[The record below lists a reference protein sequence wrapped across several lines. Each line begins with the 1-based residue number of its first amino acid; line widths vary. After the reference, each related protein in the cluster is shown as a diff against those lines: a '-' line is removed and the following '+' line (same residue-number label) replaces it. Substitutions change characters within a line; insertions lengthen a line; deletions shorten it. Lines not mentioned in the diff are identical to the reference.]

1 MHYHCS
7 SPNPLSTQFYPLYH
21 LHNSLPILLEIMAL
35 VEKDED
41 ETFKRELDKRRLR
54 LNALGPEELKKEVE
68 REVWGTSKVSIFR
81 INR

>member
-1 MHYHCS
+1 
-7 SPNPLSTQFYPLYH
+7 
-21 LHNSLPILLEIMAL
+21 MAL